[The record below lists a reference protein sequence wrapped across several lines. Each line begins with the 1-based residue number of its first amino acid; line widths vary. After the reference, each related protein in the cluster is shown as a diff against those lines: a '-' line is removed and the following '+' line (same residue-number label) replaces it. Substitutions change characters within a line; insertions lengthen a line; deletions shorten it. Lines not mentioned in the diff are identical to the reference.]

1 VVRGRRG
8 EKRAPL
14 SNGDVLMVRTWFWKL
29 TIVFLTVSASLLLG
43 IAVAQTQTQPAAGKA
58 KADRLVMGLIEKYRD
73 YMRPWIAGTPDHM
86 IQHDPAFEWLFEVDP
101 ESGKYNPWLATSW
114 EMAKDGRS
122 WRLKLQKGVQ
132 FHHGYGEF
140 TAKDV
145 VHNHALWCDD
155 KYPGRTDPP
164 VVGYRNGICL
174 VERIEVVNDHEI
186 VMHCKMVCADLDFYY
201 SSASTVVMF
210 SKAQW
215 DKEGEMGYETK
226 PAGTGPY
233 IFKERQLD
241 RYVLFERAPT
251 PHWKWGVVDWKEL
264 QMTWTLEE
272 PTRLA
277 QLSAG
282 ETHLTEVNKDLVDTL
297 ETKGYKLI
305 RSRQVAQQIQVFL
318 GGMYFGT
325 EDKATK
331 RYTEDGGTTG
341 KLDLKVPWT
350 DIKVRQAMNKAINRE
365 ELLKVLYKGRATY
378 TYVTGYYPDLPGW
391 DPTWEKRFPEMYGY
405 DPKVAKRL
413 LAEAGY
419 PKGFKAKAWLFPF
432 AGAPELIPLME
443 SIQVQL
449 REVGIELELEEADVV
464 AVVRPRTRD
473 RKAGGYLWVGPPS
486 KKAVEAQIAGFNTG
500 KGTTH
505 MFETDE
511 IYKMWEDLLQM
522 SDPKERDAQ
531 LRKIGNYK
539 FEQFEII
546 PLFDVYIEVV
556 VNPKIIQDWPFSGW
570 DGGDIGHTF
579 LISACKQEKPC
590 K

>member
-1 VVRGRRG
+1 MKQVQ
-8 EKRAPL
+8 
-14 SNGDVLMVRTWFWKL
+14 FWKPRAL
-29 TIVFLTVSASLLLG
+29 FLAVPLLLLL
-43 IAVAQTQTQPAAGKA
+43 ILARAEAQAPAASGKA
-58 KADRLVMGLIEKYRD
+58 KVDRLVMGLILPYRD
-73 YMRPWIAGTPDHM
+73 YIRPWIAGTPDHN

-101 ESGKYNPWLATSW
+101 ESGKYNPWLAENW

-122 WRLKLQKGVQ
+122 WRIKLRKGVQ

-140 TAKDV
+140 TVKDV
-145 VHNHALWCDD
+145 MHNHALWCDD
-155 KYPGRTDPP
+155 KYPGRKDPP
-164 VVGYRNGICL
+164 SSPYRNGICM
-174 VERIEVVNDHEI
+174 VNRIEMVNDHEF
-186 VMHCKMVCADLDFYY
+186 VMHCKVVCVDLDFYY
-201 SSASTVVMF
+201 SSASNVMMF
-210 SKAQW
+210 SKKQW
-215 DKEGEMGYETK
+215 DAEGEMAYETK

-241 RYVLFERAPT
+241 RYVLYERTPT
-251 PHWKWGVVDWKEL
+251 PHWKFGTVDWKEL
-264 QMTWTLEE
+264 QMTWTIEE
-272 PTRLA
+272 PPRYA
-277 QLSAG
+277 QLLAG
-282 ETHLTEVNKDLVDTL
+282 ETHLTEINKDLVDNAV
-297 ETKGYKLI
+297 TKGYKLI
-305 RSRQVAQQIQVFL
+305 RSRQVAQQVQVFF

-325 EDKATK
+325 EDKATG

-341 KLDLKVPWT
+341 KLDPKVPWV
-350 DIKVRQAMNKAINRE
+350 DKRVRQAMNKAINRE

-378 TYVTGYYPDLPGW
+378 TYVTGFYPDLPGW

-405 DPKVAKRL
+405 DPKKAKQL

-419 PKGFKAKAWLFPF
+419 SKGFKAKAWLFPF

-443 SIQVQL
+443 AIQVQL
-449 REVGIELELEEADVV
+449 REIGVEMELEEADVV
-464 AVVRPRTRD
+464 ATVRPRTRD
-473 RKAGGYLWVGPPS
+473 RKAGGYMWVGPPS
-486 KKAVEAQIAGFNTG
+486 KKAVESQIALFNAG
-500 KGTTH
+500 KGTPH

-522 SDPKERDAQ
+522 SDPAERDAQ

-556 VNPKIIQDWPFSGW
+556 VNPNIINDWPFSGW